1 MNKLV
6 GNNREGEKGSI
17 LILTLLILVGAL
29 SIGVAIS
36 AVSVLER
43 KMTTKSRRSV
53 SAFQAANAGVEWAM
67 KQIDDAEPD
76 KKVTDVFG
84 FNADSGEVV
93 CPDDLFSDSS
103 DSSCK
108 VILLQRS
115 SGGGQ
120 DEWQKINSDIPVKDL
135 VAVRVKGF
143 YKQGSEEVSRA
154 LEAYAMPNCDSNEE
168 RVADFCVDKS
178 YVGSQQDWGDAVE
191 ACADLGKRLCSAA
204 ELKAVEGSSLT
215 LGNDIGSRDEWAA
228 DASSGGQRIYFGHS
242 GLGES
247 PSGTDHDFR
256 CCRNR

>member
-6 GNNREGEKGSI
+6 YKDRGGEKGSI

-67 KQIDDAEPD
+67 EKINDAKADDR
-76 KKVTDVFG
+76 VTNVFG
-84 FNADSGEVV
+84 SGADAGEVD
-93 CPDDLFSDSS
+93 CPVDLFSGSS
-103 DSSCK
+103 DSGCK
-108 VILLQRS
+108 VVLLQRK

-120 DEWQKINSDIPVKDL
+120 DEWEKINSDILVKNL
-135 VAVRVKGF
+135 VAVRVRGF
-143 YKQGSEEVSRA
+143 YKQGSEEVNRA
-154 LEAYAMPNCDSNEE
+154 LEVYAMPNCDSDEE
-168 RVADFCVDKS
+168 RVADFCVDKA
-178 YVGSQQDWGDAVE
+178 YAPSQQDWDDAVDD
-191 ACADLGKRLCSAA
+191 CADLGKRLCSAA
-204 ELKAVEGSSLT
+204 ELKAVEGSSVSLD
-215 LGNDIGSRDEWAA
+215 NSIGSRDEWVA
-228 DASSGGQRIYFGHS
+228 DASSATQRIYFGHS